1 MAIRAGVDTGGT
13 FTDLVVFDSESNEIR
28 SSKCLSTHKIP
39 IDAFRNSFG
48 QLSIEP
54 KSVSD
59 LVHGTTIATN
69 ALIER
74 KGGSVAYVTTAGFE
88 DVPFIQ
94 RTTRPELYNLAC
106 KKSLPMIDRRSDC
119 YGLSERL
126 LYDGSVLRGLDDEEI
141 RVLISELR
149 AGEYDA
155 IAVCFLF
162 SFLNPSHEVKL
173 KKRFEEDIPELPCS
187 ISSEVAPIWREY
199 DRASSTIADAFIK
212 PVVSNYVRQLKSGL
226 SELDVPATLMVMKSN
241 GGMMSSSSCEAAPIQ
256 SLMSGPAGGMIACQ
270 AIADALD
277 VKKVLTMDMG
287 GTSCDVGII
296 VNGEQKLTTQY
307 EIEFGLTVSI
317 PMIDIRTIGAG
328 GGSIAWIDNG
338 GFLQVG
344 PLSAGA
350 DPGPACYNLGGHVPT
365 VTDANLVLNRL
376 IPEFFLNGEMLLSK
390 DLARKAVATVSG
402 SDETSLE
409 EIATSITQISED
421 NMANAIRMISVVE
434 GHDPREFSL
443 MSFGGAGPLHATAI
457 ARKLSIPKVIIPVVP
472 GNTSALGF
480 LLADLRIDKIRT
492 FPMRSDSLDVG
503 RINQQFKDA
512 EVSAAKEL
520 RADQYRGT
528 IFWVNVIK
536 MRYAG
541 QNHEYDVPI
550 PYGPLTDD
558 VLHAAFDSFHQRH
571 EALYGYQLPDAI
583 IEIISLSTTAVGRT
597 DKPPMEYLC
606 PEKTGSKAQEQ
617 SVYFPETGYIDT
629 KIIERQSIDTGERI
643 SGPAVLVEHGSTTLL
658 GPGDRM
664 VVDRSG
670 SLIIEVG

>member
-13 FTDLVVFDSESNEIR
+13 FTDLVVFDSEKNEIY
-28 SSKCLSTHKIP
+28 SSKCLSTHKVP
-39 IDAFRNSFG
+39 VDAFCNTLG
-48 QLSIEP
+48 QLNIKP
-54 KSVSD
+54 QSVSD

-74 KGGSVAYVTTAGFE
+74 KGGSVAYITTAGFE

-94 RTTRPELYNLAC
+94 RTTRPELYNLGW
-106 KKSLPMIDRRSDC
+106 KKSLPMIARRSDC
-119 YGLSERL
+119 YGLNERL
-126 LYDGSVLRGLDDEEI
+126 LYDGSVLKDLKDGEI
-141 RVLISELR
+141 RALIAELR
-149 AGEYDA
+149 AGKYNA
-155 IAVCFLF
+155 IAICLLF
-162 SFLNPSHEVKL
+162 SFLNPSHEIKL
-173 KKRFEEDIPELPCS
+173 KQALSEEMPELPCS
-187 ISSEVAPIWREY
+187 ISSKVAPIWREY
-199 DRASSTIADAFIK
+199 DRASTTIADAFVK
-212 PVVSNYVRQLKSGL
+212 PVVSSYVQQLRTGL
-226 SELDVPATLMVMKSN
+226 SEINLPASLMIMKSN
-241 GGMMSSSSCEAAPIQ
+241 GGMMSSSSCAAAPIQ
-256 SLMSGPAGGMIACQ
+256 SMMSGPAGGMIACQ
-270 AIADALD
+270 AIAGALD

-296 VNGEQKLTTQY
+296 VNAEQKLTTQY

-344 PLSAGA
+344 PHSAGA
-350 DPGPACYNLGGHVPT
+350 DPGPACYGLGGNAPT

-376 IPEFFLNGEMLLSK
+376 IPEFFLDGEMSLSK
-390 DLARKAVATVSG
+390 DAAGTAVATVSE
-402 SDETSLE
+402 SEVPALE
-409 EIATSITQISED
+409 EVATSITQISED

-457 ARKLSIPKVIIPVVP
+457 ARKLSIPRVIIPVVP

-492 FPMRSDSLDVG
+492 FPMRSDSLDID
-503 RINQQFKDA
+503 RINQQFNDA
-512 EVSAAKEL
+512 ETSAAKEL
-520 RADQYRGT
+520 RVDQYGGA
-528 IFWVNVIK
+528 IYWVNTIK

-550 PYGPLTDD
+550 PHDFVTEEVIYG
-558 VLHAAFDSFHQRH
+558 AFDSFHQRH

-583 IEIISLSTTAVGRT
+583 VEIISLSTTAVGKT
-597 DKPPMEYLC
+597 DKPPMVYLR
-606 PEKTGSKAQEQ
+606 PKKTSAEIRVQP
-617 SVYFPETGYIDT
+617 VYFTETGYTDT
-629 KIIERQSIDTGERI
+629 KIIERQSLDTGQHI
-643 SGPAVLVEHGSTTLL
+643 TGPAVLVEHGSTTLL
-658 GPGDRM
+658 RPGDELI
-664 VVDRSG
+664 VDNSG

>member
-39 IDAFRNSFG
+39 IDAFRNTFG

-94 RTTRPELYNLAC
+94 RTTRPELYNLAW

-126 LYDGSVLRGLDDEEI
+126 LYDGSVLRGLNDEEI

-212 PVVSNYVRQLKSGL
+212 PVVSNYVRKLKSGL

-365 VTDANLVLNRL
+365 VTRR
-376 IPEFFLNGEMLLSK
+376 SS
-390 DLARKAVATVSG
+390 DL
-402 SDETSLE
+402 
-409 EIATSITQISED
+409 TSITQISED

-550 PYGPLTDD
+550 PYGPLTND